1 MQQRLFSRKPS
12 AFTLIELLVVIAI
25 IAILAAILFP
35 VFAQAR
41 EKARAIS
48 CISNIKQITLA
59 HAQYIQ
65 DYDETLG
72 DLEEGAITCQATTSH
87 GGTPGYLWTGYM
99 QAYMKGIQVAYC
111 PSAGTRVVQSYG
123 GYNFTGLLYT
133 RVDRSQLNI
142 GINIDG
148 TIGWNGWGCYTNPVD
163 SNPYCGNCTSRTGQF
178 FSLPLFPY
186 PSQTVMFGDS
196 VPVDPT
202 VASGKS
208 WFIDPQRNPAINE
221 IGATASRHQGGTNI
235 GFLDGHTKFYP
246 RANTL
251 IVADQL
257 YSAGGTGECVNYN
270 SAHVYW
276 DPLADDP
283 QSQALCGGKGYR

>member
-1 MQQRLFSRKPS
+1 MRKHN

-48 CISNIKQITLA
+48 CLSNVKQIGLA

-65 DYDETLG
+65 DYDEFLG
-72 DLEEGAITCQATTSH
+72 DLEEGAISGDAAFAH
-87 GGTPGYLWTGYM
+87 NGTPGYLWLGYM
-99 QAYMKGIQVAYC
+99 QPYIKGIQVAYC
-111 PSAGTRVVQSYG
+111 PSAGTKVVQSYG

-148 TIGWNGWGCYTNPVD
+148 TIGWNGWACYSNPVPT
-163 SNPYCGNCTSRTGQF
+163 NPYCGSKTLMRMFALSTF
-178 FSLPLFPY
+178 TY

-196 VPVDPT
+196 VPVNPNT
-202 VASGKS
+202 ASGKS

-221 IGATASRHQGGTNI
+221 IGATASRHSGGGTNI
-235 GFLDGHTKFYP
+235 GFLDNHSKFYP
-246 RANTL
+246 KATNL
-251 IVADQL
+251 ICPDQL
-257 YSAGGTGECVNYN
+257 YSAGGTGQCVNYN
-270 SAHVYW
+270 AAHVYW
-276 DPLADDP
+276 DPFADDP
-283 QSQALCGGKGYR
+283 QTVALCGGKGYR